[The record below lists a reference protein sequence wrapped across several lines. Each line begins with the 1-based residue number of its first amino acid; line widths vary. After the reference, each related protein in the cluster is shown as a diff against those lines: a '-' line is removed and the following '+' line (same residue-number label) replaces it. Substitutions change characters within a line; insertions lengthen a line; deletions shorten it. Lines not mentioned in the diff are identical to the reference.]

1 MIKRIKEIFKA
12 RKTKKEQLKEH
23 LKMKN
28 YYELLQKGAMV
39 LQYIHNDMEQ
49 QKKKMNRAERRRFE
63 TSLKHDGKF
72 SAEIVMKY
80 VSHFPK
86 MTEYINNELAKTI
99 KIKET
104 KIQET
109 IRLLQEENAKLIK
122 VINEK

>member
-49 QKKKMNRAERRRFE
+49 QKKKMNRAEKRRFDV
-63 TSLKHDGKF
+63 SLKHDGKF

-80 VSHFPK
+80 ATHFK
-86 MTEYINNELAKTI
+86 SMSAYINNELAQTI
-99 KIKET
+99 GLKKI
-104 KIQET
+104 
-109 IRLLQEENAKLIK
+109 
-122 VINEK
+122 EK